1 MVSFIILEKN
11 TSTTALGIA
20 GDVIILDKAN
30 NWLSSEWSAS
40 ECLKSGDYY
49 KITDLSIVLKD
60 SLITHEY
67 IVDYQ
72 SREFFQSHQSRQTG
86 MINTP
91 GLYLLKESNINYTL
105 CIATEGHSKESGMI
119 YIFDNR
125 DTFYAYIDEADDGEH
140 SSVYKTDLPIGI
152 NNQSICTQVSFLI
165 PKAAY
170 YYVTAKTPGG
180 VFYNFTASIY
190 SLYLNSTDYEQD
202 CVVSGSESCQL
213 RIPRSLNH
221 KEYVL
226 LAYVHPV
233 PPYIPEPL
241 STHICAVRKG
251 WWAIPVILGVLAG
264 TVILFIISIASFHFY
279 KYCCHHRRHGYIQL
293 FTNIQGS

>member
-1 MVSFIILEKN
+1 MLEKN
-11 TSTTALGIA
+11 TSTTVLGIA
-20 GDVIILDKAN
+20 GDVVILDKAN
-30 NWLSSEWSAS
+30 NWLDSEWLAS

-49 KITDLSIVLKD
+49 KITDLSVVPQD
-60 SLITHEY
+60 SLTTHEY
-67 IVDYQ
+67 IANYR
-72 SREFFQSHQSRQTG
+72 SREFFLSHQSRQTG

-91 GLYLLKESNINYTL
+91 GLYLLKGSSINYTL
-105 CIATEGHSKESGMI
+105 CIATDGHSEESGMI
-119 YIFDNR
+119 YMFDSR
-125 DTFYAYIDEADDGEH
+125 DKFYAYIDEADDGEH
-140 SSVYKTDLPIGI
+140 SSVYKAYLLIGT
-152 NNQSICTQVSFLI
+152 NNQSICTQISFVV
-165 PKAAY
+165 PKEAY

-180 VFYNFTASIY
+180 VFYNFSANIHT
-190 SLYLNSTDYEQD
+190 LYLNSTDYEQD

-264 TVILFIISIASFHFY
+264 TVILLTISIASFHFY